1 MLKSTELLQ
10 EGDPEPVM
18 IAHENGQ
25 SPFLLLCDHAGNAI
39 PAKLGTLG
47 VGPAD
52 LEDHIAVDIGIFST
66 CHWLA
71 HRLDAPLLGQSYS
84 RLVIDCNRK
93 PGIATSMPIESDGRK
108 VPGNVDIN
116 EAERKQRIAEIF
128 TPYHEAV
135 ARMIQQ
141 RTIALGRPPILCA
154 MHSFTRVFGG
164 QTRDCDIG
172 VIHGGTSAIADR
184 MLQRL
189 QSFGEFRVG
198 RNVPYVI
205 DFQGDYT
212 VPVHGAAGQVPYIEI
227 EICQDLI
234 ASCSGQ
240 RKLAAMLEAAF
251 RDAETTLNG

>member
-1 MLKSTELLQ
+1 MLKSTDLLQ
-10 EGDPEPVM
+10 EGDPDPVM
-18 IAHENGQ
+18 ISRENGR

-52 LEDHIAVDIGIFST
+52 REDHITVDIGIFST

-71 HRLDAPLLGQSYS
+71 HRLDAPLLGQAYS

-108 VPGNVDIN
+108 VSGNAGIS
-116 EAERKQRIAEIF
+116 EAARRQRIAEIF
-128 TPYHEAV
+128 TPYHETV
-135 ARMIQQ
+135 ARMIKQ
-141 RTIALGRPPILCA
+141 RTAALGRPPVIAA

-164 QTRDCDIG
+164 QRRDCDIG
-172 VIHGGTSAIADR
+172 VIHNGTSAIADR

-189 QSFGEFRVG
+189 QGFGEFRVG
-198 RNVPYVI
+198 RNVPYMI
-205 DFQGDYT
+205 DFEGDYT
-212 VPVHGAAGQVPYIEI
+212 VPVHGEAGQIPYVEI

-234 ASCSGQ
+234 SSCSGQ
-240 RKLAAMLEAAF
+240 RKLAQMLEAAF
-251 RDAETTLNG
+251 RDAETML